1 MANTSAAQ
9 TFELNLEEYWH
20 LIVRRRWVI
29 IFSALALGFFSWL
42 FAWLHQPPPMYSSS
56 AQVKV
61 EQQTDLA
68 EILLGRGGTYGY
80 QNLNTYISLAR
91 SYAVMKRAAEKLG
104 LIPKGLTDEEIRSN
118 EDYLDAIEGLRDAIS
133 VEREGDTNILTI
145 TAIAA
150 RPEAARDMAQAV
162 ADALIAYNIEDKNR
176 RVFEAKRFIERQLKL
191 VAERLREA
199 EEAVQRYREEHGL
212 STLSV
217 AGDIASKVIADL
229 EQQYRQESARLNA
242 ISFAL
247 AQLKARLKGRWSYRA
262 VTVGA
267 EVSPYFDEL
276 NKKLMELALKHTQL
290 STMLTEAHPEMR
302 ELRAQAADIL
312 RAMVDELEKQVRL
325 SKQRL
330 HDIQMAIETNE
341 RRFLGAPEEALELQ
355 RLERTVRL
363 NEELYDMLEKRYQ
376 EILIREAQKIQE
388 ISLLRPAMVSPV
400 RINPPRTGQ
409 VAAAGLILGLVLGLI
424 IALILEALDTSIGTI
439 EEVEEYLGAPVVGF
453 LPHFSRD
460 EAVELFSGIEG
471 LATRGSRLERQM
483 RLVSHFAP
491 RSTLAESY
499 RSLRTNLMF
508 ALGGK
513 HKAFLVTSATAKEGK
528 STVAANLA
536 IVFAQ
541 QGARVLL
548 VDADLRKPIQHH
560 QFGVERAPGLAE
572 ALLGQLPWRRA
583 LKRFSDVMLG
593 HMGVDAALMTP
604 GLDQLDLLPAGEANV
619 NPPDLLASDAMDRL
633 LTEARKEYDYV
644 IVDVAPMLHTSDAA
658 ILAPRT
664 DGVVLVYYIGSVVRA
679 ALRRVKQT
687 IESVGGRTIGVV
699 INGVHGEASPDYARY
714 KMDRYYDYAYG
725 EEATRWG
732 RIQRRLR
739 RSWQKARTWLEQ
751 LARRRAKV

>member
-1 MANTSAAQ
+1 MANANAQ
-9 TFELNLEEYWH
+9 AFELNLEEYWH

-29 IFSALALGFFSWL
+29 LFSSLALGAFSWL
-42 FAWLHQPPPMYSSS
+42 FAWMHQPPPMYSSS

-61 EQQTDLA
+61 EHQTDLA
-68 EILLGRGGTYGY
+68 DLLLGRGGSYGF
-80 QNLNTYISLAR
+80 QDLSTYISLAR
-91 SYAVMKRAAEKLG
+91 SYAVMKRAAEQLG
-104 LIPKGLTDEEIRSN
+104 LIPKGLTDEEVRRN
-118 EDYLDAIEGLRDAIS
+118 EDYLDAIEGLRDAVG

-150 RPEAARDMAQAV
+150 SPEEARNIAQAV
-162 ADALIAYNIEDKNR
+162 ADAFIAYNVEDKNR

-229 EQQYRQESARLNA
+229 EQQYRRESSRLNA
-242 ISFAL
+242 LAFAL
-247 AQLKARLKGRWSYRA
+247 DQLRERLSGRWSYRA

-276 NKKLMELALKHTQL
+276 NKKLMEIALKHTQL
-290 STMLTEAHPEMR
+290 STMLTEAHPQMR

-330 HDIQMAIETNE
+330 HDIQMAIEENE
-341 RRFLGAPEEALELQ
+341 RRFQGAPEVALELQ
-355 RLERTVRL
+355 RLERAVRL

-376 EILIREAQKIQE
+376 EVLIREAEKVQE
-388 ISLLRPAMVSPV
+388 VSLLRPAMLSPRRV
-400 RINPPRTGQ
+400 NPPRTGQ
-409 VAAAGLILGLVLGLI
+409 VAAAGLVLGLVLGLM
-424 IALILEALDTSIGTI
+424 IALILEAMDTSIGTI
-439 EEVEEYLGAPVVGF
+439 EEVEEYLAAPVVGF
-453 LPHFSRD
+453 IPHFSRD
-460 EAVELFSGIEG
+460 EAVELFSGMEG
-471 LATRGSRLERQM
+471 LATRGARLERQM

-536 IVFAQ
+536 IVLAQ

-572 ALLGQLPWRRA
+572 VLLGQLPWRRA
-583 LKRFSDVMLG
+583 LKRFSDMMLG

-619 NPPDLLASDAMDRL
+619 NPPDLLASDAMQQFL
-633 LTEARKEYDYV
+633 EEARKAYDYV
-644 IVDVAPMLHTSDAA
+644 ILDISPMLHTSDAA
-658 ILAPRT
+658 ILAPKT
-664 DGVVLVYYIGSVVRA
+664 DGVLLVYYIGSVVRA

-699 INGVHGEASPDYARY
+699 INGVHGEVSPDYARY

-725 EEATRWG
+725 EELNWWQRWRRDLRRRWKRAREYG
-732 RIQRRLR
+732 EALVQRLR
-739 RSWQKARTWLEQ
+739 RG
-751 LARRRAKV
+751 